1 MKIKPNDIVIPKPVY
16 KIIDGLFD
24 GHYTLMKFTTNYRFC
39 FGTLFPEDYVK
50 WRWAIE
56 MMSEGKTASE
66 AMMNETNVFYR
77 IGGTNYSTRYDVDH
91 KRNDFWNESK

>member
-1 MKIKPNDIVIPKPVY
+1 
-16 KIIDGLFD
+16 
-24 GHYTLMKFTTNYRFC
+24 
-39 FGTLFPEDYVK
+39 
-50 WRWAIE
+50 